1 VAGGRG
7 EIGVR
12 VPAHT
17 VTRELCRASGR
28 LLTATS
34 ANLSGEPASNDP
46 DDVARSLDI
55 AGPAGIDLLLDAG
68 RTPGGAPS
76 TIVDV
81 TGRDVRLVRPGAI
94 AWDEVQACIQHG

>member
-1 VAGGRG
+1 VAKSASGA
-7 EIGVR
+7 
-12 VPAHT
+12 AHT

-94 AWDEVQACIQHG
+94 AWDEVQACIQRG